1 MGEAHRPEEVPLS
14 LSRGELLVL
23 VSDGAG
29 GEAAERYL
37 RQYGGTSPK
46 ELASGIISC
55 SQAQEEDDRT
65 AAVLTLRPRVAL

>member
-1 MGEAHRPEEVPLS
+1 M
-14 LSRGELLVL
+14 LVL

-29 GEAAERYL
+29 GEAAERFM

-55 SQAQEEDDRT
+55 SCTQEEDDRT
-65 AAVLTLRPRVAL
+65 AAVLALRPRFS